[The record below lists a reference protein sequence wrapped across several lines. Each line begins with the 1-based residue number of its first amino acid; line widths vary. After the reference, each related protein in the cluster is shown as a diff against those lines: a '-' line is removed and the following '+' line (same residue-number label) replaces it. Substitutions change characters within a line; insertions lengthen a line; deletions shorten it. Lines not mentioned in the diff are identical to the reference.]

1 MICFA
6 SPFDTI
12 VGLPMHPLI
21 VHFTIVLLPLA
32 SIALGIMVFV
42 PRMAKRYAAVAMSAF
57 VVGLG
62 AAVLSLLS
70 GDALAQR
77 VGEPGDH
84 SMWAAA
90 LTAVAA
96 VALVVMVA
104 WYWLNKVAERDHGK
118 SAADQAENQIKTAVR
133 NSHLHVLRISVAVL
147 CAVVLVLTVIVGHTG
162 TRATW
167 GDVVN
172 SALTETR

>member
-1 MICFA
+1 
-6 SPFDTI
+6 
-12 VGLPMHPLI
+12 MHPLV
-21 VHFTIVLLPLA
+21 VHFAVVLLPLA
-32 SIALGIMVFV
+32 SSALGVMVFV
-42 PRMAKRYAAVAMSAF
+42 PRMAKRYAAGAMGAF

-62 AAVLSLLS
+62 AAALSLLS

-84 SMWAAA
+84 AMWAAA
-90 LTAVAA
+90 LTAVAT
-96 VALVVMVA
+96 VALVVVVA
-104 WYWLNKVAERDHGK
+104 WYWLSKVATHKRDKATEGDEATK
-118 SAADQAENQIKTAVR
+118 DQAKTAIR
-133 NSHLHVLRISVAVL
+133 NSHLQVLRISVAIL